1 MNRRHVLALAVL
13 ALAGAMLFPTMAAP
27 SGDADTVA
35 DTDIVLEPYGGP
47 NGAYAVT
54 YDQDSDGEDEL
65 GLDFSASNDAVEGDG
80 VNAGSLTPVHRVFT
94 ITYTG
99 DRAAEVYLT
108 DGNDDITFYRGTD
121 TTASI
126 EGESNAIVLG
136 PNDPLVVGVLIDAR
150 DGDDVENVDA
160 FTVHAN
166 ETDPETTTESETTTT
181 TTTEDNSGGGGGG
194 GDGDG
199 DSDVTIQSVP
209 ESTPNDETGDTDETD
224 ETANDETGTTDDSN
238 TANETTVDAGADGT
252 TTTVTVESV
261 GTTLTAAETAADL
274 AGDPGSGDG
283 GFGFSD
289 LPWWLALLALVAAL
303 VVAGYGRYGL
313 GA

>member
-1 MNRRHVLALAVL
+1 MNRCHVLALAVL

-47 NGAYAVT
+47 NGAYAVMF
-54 YDQDSDGEDEL
+54 DQDSDGEDEL
-65 GLDFSASNDAVEGDG
+65 GLDFSDSNDAVEGDG

-99 DRAAEVYLT
+99 DRDAKVYLT

-126 EGESNAIVLG
+126 EGGSNAVVLG

-160 FTVHAN
+160 FTVHASDI
-166 ETDPETTTESETTTT
+166 DPETTTT

-199 DSDVTIQSVP
+199 DGDVSIQSVP
-209 ESTPNDETGDTDETD
+209 ESTPNDDTGDTDETD
-224 ETANDETGTTDDSN
+224 ETDTPADDEETGTTDD
-238 TANETTVDAGADGT
+238 TDATNETTADAGADGT
-252 TTTVTVESV
+252 TSTVTVEPV
-261 GTTLTAAETAADL
+261 GTTLTTAETAADL
-274 AGDPGSGDG
+274 AGDPGAGGSS
-283 GFGFSD
+283 GFGFAG

-303 VVAGYGRYGL
+303 VVAGYGRYKL